1 MWMITLIIDIK
12 IWSSNNQT
20 FDYRICQ
27 MRIQWCKCK
36 DKLANAFLIHFNF
49 FSKRRGETIVVF
61 CAFYVKLYK

>member
-12 IWSSNNQT
+12 NWSSNNQT

-36 DKLANAFLIHFNF
+36 DKLANAFLHFNF